1 MPSYTTRRKSYK
13 TSAFP
18 TKETREDKN
27 YYSARLKGSS
37 TTTHDSYSTAVEL
50 LRALRLTPLL
60 LAKVNSDLHLRYTL
74 IAYCVTNTNNLELWE
89 VCFDGK
95 LVEAY
100 PYKLK
105 DAYVDN
111 LIQSTYLPMVNLLMQ
126 DRPAVT
132 VIAPGILFK
141 PLIEVPI

>member
-1 MPSYTTRRKSYK
+1 M
-13 TSAFP
+13 
-18 TKETREDKN
+18 
-27 YYSARLKGSS
+27 
-37 TTTHDSYSTAVEL
+37 
-50 LRALRLTPLL
+50 
-60 LAKVNSDLHLRYTL
+60 AKVNSDLHLRYTL
-74 IAYCVTNTNNLELWE
+74 IAYCITNTNNLELWE

-111 LIQSTYLPMVNLLMQ
+111 LIQSTYLPMVNLLIQ
-126 DRPAVT
+126 DRPAAT